1 MESNEANN
9 PPYEP
14 IETLKDS
21 AISGH
26 EVANAILDR
35 VNRYP
40 VESSSVCSD
49 YDERG
54 AGYRLSS
61 LC

>member
-14 IETLKDS
+14 IETLKDW
-21 AISGH
+21 AMSGH
-26 EVANAILDR
+26 EMANTILDR
-35 VNRYP
+35 ISRHS
-40 VESSSVCSD
+40 VESSLVYND

-54 AGYRLSS
+54 AGYRLSIP
-61 LC
+61 C